1 MDEVVLLQVSQLG
14 EGLAAGVALEGS
26 LSAVRPQV
34 NLQVGELAKDL
45 AAMLAFVL
53 DLAILLLERVGQ

>member
-1 MDEVVLLQVSQLG
+1 MDEVVFLQVSQLG
-14 EGLAAGVALEGS
+14 EGLAAGVALEGP

-45 AAMLAFVL
+45 ATMLAFVL
-53 DLAILLLERVGQ
+53 DLAVFLLQGIGQ